1 MNESNLPRSQLF
13 LPLVAG
19 VVLGLLLIGGTTTQ
33 VIAVVLSV
41 GLPLIVYVPRL
52 SYATVLK
59 AIIFVILFIPFQ
71 FLDFLNYKNIVNP
84 FIFLGVVLFAKM
96 LWERPSGAEQDRIS
110 VLAVDVLYL
119 AFLVSAAISTW
130 DAIGLLG
137 ALNWIFY
144 SIVTGYLAYRAVL
157 MLTPEETKSV
167 LKFLVLAT
175 AGEAAYGIV
184 EFVHGTSFFLAPQ
197 LEEMGVTAT
206 TGRLTSLLGHPLDN
220 GLIFVCV
227 IPFSL
232 ALFMETRQKRYL
244 YALGVLLAGLILT
257 LARGSWLAL
266 AIGVLAMVSLLALRG
281 RMKSVLA
288 LTVALG
294 ILAAVPGVS
303 SVVAKRFETSEEG
316 PHSSWGARREAI
328 PVALSIVHD
337 YPLFGVGPFNDEY
350 YRFAYTSDVR
360 AEQWSFEDSY
370 LALWVDFGY
379 IGAGI
384 LLLIGL
390 TFMKIGLF
398 SPWRQGPL
406 EIYRI
411 AAVTAYIILA
421 VNLATANFDANRW
434 YHFVMW
440 FFASLVVVWSK
451 RVGEEQSSETPRD

>member
-1 MNESNLPRSQLF
+1 MNELNLHRSQLL

-19 VVLGLLLIGGTTTQ
+19 VALGLLLIGGTTTQ

-41 GLPLIVYVPRL
+41 GLPSMLYLLRL
-52 SYATVLK
+52 SFATVLK
-59 AIIFVILFIPFQ
+59 AIIFVIFFIPFQ
-71 FLDFLNYKNIVNP
+71 FFDFLNYQEIGNP

-96 LWERPSGAEQDRIS
+96 LQDHVSGVRKDRIS
-110 VLAVDVLYL
+110 VPAVDVLYL

-130 DAIGLLG
+130 GVISLLG

-144 SIVTGYLAYRAVL
+144 SIMTGYLAYRAVL
-157 MLTPEETKSV
+157 TLTSEETKSV
-167 LKFLVLAT
+167 LKFLVLSA
-175 AGEAAYGIV
+175 AVEAAYGIV

-197 LEEMGVTAT
+197 MEGMAGT

-220 GLIFVCV
+220 GLIFVSV

-232 ALFMETRQKRYL
+232 ALFMETGQKRYL

-281 RMKSVLA
+281 RMKSALA

-303 SVVAKRFETSEEG
+303 SVVVKRFETSEEG

-337 YPLFGVGPFNDEY
+337 YPLFGVGPFNDQY
-350 YRFAYTSDVR
+350 YRVAYTSDVR

-379 IGAGI
+379 IGVS
-384 LLLIGL
+384 LLLLLGL
-390 TFMKIGLF
+390 TFMRIGLF

-406 EIYRI
+406 EIYRV
-411 AAVTAYIILA
+411 AAVTAFISLTVNMATFNFNDNRLSHFII
-421 VNLATANFDANRW
+421 
-434 YHFVMW
+434 W
-440 FFASLVVVWSK
+440 FFGGLVVVWSK
-451 RVGEEQSSETPRD
+451 AVGLTQSSETPRD